1 MINPILV
8 NIADVYQW
16 FWIGVFVLFVVDWSF
31 GFDKVSDAMN
41 KLFDFY
47 GRYVP
52 IESSGALILLTII
65 GCFCKVMT
73 VPFDPVFFGLMAN
86 LCGVLV
92 IAFIVFMVGFAILIK
107 GLTKLRN
114 TSIAR
119 REEKA
124 RKKSLTDSE

>member
-52 IESSGALILLTII
+52 IESSGPLVLLTVI
-65 GCFCKVMT
+65 GCFCKLMT
-73 VPFDPVFFGLMAN
+73 IPFDPVFFGLMAN
-86 LCGVLV
+86 LFGVLV
-92 IAFIVFMVGFAILIK
+92 IAFIVFMVGFAVLIK